1 MGRSGPSATSSGGAA
16 GLGRSRHSAPRLAA
30 RRRAAAG
37 RTPQDQSGNGIPRSA
52 ALKTERKRPRPKWR
66 ATVPGASTTPTRPLI
81 SKPKRIYTAASR
93 RSCQD
98 ANNTSKRTFILLFHT
113 FSGRCSAA
121 GQGGIFA
128 AGRGRQVCFAQPHPR
143 CLITSS
149 ERVSSWA

>member
-1 MGRSGPSATSSGGAA
+1 MDRTVSGI
-16 GLGRSRHSAPRLAA
+16 LRW
-30 RRRAAAG
+30 RRRAGAKPAF
-37 RTPQDQSGNGIPRSA
+37 RTPTCSTATGGGRQDPAGSKRQRYPQERRPENRAKTPPTQMAGHGPRREH
-52 ALKTERKRPRPKWR
+52 K
-66 ATVPGASTTPTRPLI
+66 TPTRPLI